1 MSGHWFCST
10 CNDIVTM
17 HAPAGRWDSLRDV
30 LCPVCHHETAFWVK
44 DIPTRSTV
52 SPERARQL
60 FKTKHPSPPVPPERA
75 RALFQQMRANFE
87 PGDKL

>member
-1 MSGHWFCST
+1 MNGHWFCST

-17 HAPAGRWDSLRDV
+17 HAPEGRWDSLRDV
-30 LCPVCHHETAFWVK
+30 LCPVCHHETALWVK

-52 SPERARQL
+52 TPERASQL
-60 FKTKHPSPPVPPERA
+60 FGE
-75 RALFQQMRANFE
+75 MRANFE